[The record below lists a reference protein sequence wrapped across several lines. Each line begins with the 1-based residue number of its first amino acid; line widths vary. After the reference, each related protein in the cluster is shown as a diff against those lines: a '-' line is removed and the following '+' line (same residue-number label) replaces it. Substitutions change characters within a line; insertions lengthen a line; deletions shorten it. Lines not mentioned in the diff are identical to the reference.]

1 MPPIGN
7 HIVHGCVKCID
18 PEQNHAGNQN
28 QGPILTRQQI
38 INEFIDSHRKSKLQ
52 QTRTHRTGEIKDK
65 QLLVGTVIGEKTT
78 QHLLFTLFYNML
90 CIWLL
95 RVILN

>member
-7 HIVHGCVKCID
+7 DIVHCCIERIN
-18 PEQNHAGNQN
+18 PEQGNAGNQN
-28 QGPILTRQQI
+28 QRPILTRQQI

-52 QTRTHRTGEIKDK
+52 QTGTHRTGEIKDK
-65 QLLVGTVIGEKTT
+65 QLLVRTVIGEKTT
-78 QHLLFTLFYNML
+78 QHLLFTLFCNML

-95 RVILN
+95 RLILN